1 MRSVPHSCR
10 ARLQRRDFRFIA
22 QILSGVPSDAQ
33 VEGLIRITRD
43 EDALI
48 ELLDDPLLLN
58 AILTIPC
65 SVSVS
70 AELYFYVLV
79 RHALNEAHITDAR
92 LADYVAA
99 TLAEYVKGNP
109 LRPQEGEALGNV
121 TYHFDFLEA
130 INSANPHDRFF
141 LQVRCGNQFM
151 VLSGL
156 FPRFL
161 RRRKE
166 RHGAPGIRY
175 YESVASESFRSA
187 AEHPLAGEFAVNEIY
202 PLLAEVMP
210 QTRRA
215 LNRLESEF
223 FFLGT

>member
-22 QILSGVPSDAQ
+22 QVILGIPSDAQ
-33 VEGLIRITRD
+33 IAALISTTRD
-43 EDALI
+43 PEALI
-48 ELLDDPLLLN
+48 QILDDPQLMS
-58 AILTIPC
+58 AMITMGAPI
-65 SVSVS
+65 SIS

-79 RHALNEAHITDAR
+79 RHALREARIDNAD

-99 TLAEYVKGNP
+99 TLAEYAKGNP
-109 LRPQEGEALGNV
+109 LVPQEGEKFEDV
-121 TYHFDFLEA
+121 TYHVDFLEA
-130 INSANPHDRFF
+130 INSANAHDRFF

-161 RRRKE
+161 KRREE

-187 AEHPLAGEFAVNEIY
+187 AEHPLAGEFALNEVY
-202 PLLAEVMP
+202 PLLAEMMP

-215 LNRLESEF
+215 LNRLGDEF
-223 FFLGT
+223 LFI